1 MSLWHKIAYKFS
13 YKSWEYRYRVLRER
27 LRGVDFSTV
36 LQPEDVGL
44 DSIDF
49 RRSSPSGDK
58 YLHNVLKSLSVCAN
72 DSIIDIGCGKGSA
85 MKIMLDF
92 PFLRVNGIEISEQ
105 IAAIARNNFT
115 KLGISPNRCKIF
127 TVDASDFKEFDAYNY
142 LYLYNPFSCRIMK
155 NLVGQLCL
163 SIKQSPR
170 KVIIIYNNPVCHSE
184 LISNHVFY
192 KVAEYPDKWGNMI
205 FLYINRSL

>member
-13 YKSWEYRYRVLRER
+13 YKSWEYRYRVLQER
-27 LRGVDFSTV
+27 LRGVDFSVV

-58 YLHNVLKSLSVCAN
+58 WLRNVLKGLPICAK

-92 PFLRVNGIEISEQ
+92 PFLRVDGIEISKQ
-105 IAAIARNNFT
+105 ITAIARNNFT
-115 KLGISPNRCKIF
+115 KLWISPNRCKIF
-127 TVDASDFKEFDAYNY
+127 TVNASDFKELHAYNY
-142 LYLYNPFSCRIMK
+142 VYLYNPFSSRIMK
-155 NLVGQLCL
+155 NLVGNLCL

-170 KVIIIYNNPVCHSE
+170 KVTIIYNNPVCHSE
-184 LISNHVFY
+184 LISNQVFY
-192 KVAEYPDKWGNMI
+192 KVAEYPDKWGNMF
-205 FLYINRSL
+205 FLYKNHNP